1 MGGGKTR
8 AIVELALDAALAY
21 PNNNVLVARQH
32 LSERGPAHPATTAR
46 YPSAGIAES
55 SFKWRRRHAGDN

>member
-21 PNNNVLVARQH
+21 PNNNVLVARHH

-46 YPSAGIAES
+46 YPDTPIARPTS
-55 SFKWRRRHAGDN
+55 KRSR